1 MNRTSQSISRS
12 GRAEAGFTLIEVL
25 IAIVVLVFGLIAVTN
40 LFLVA
45 GSSNTVANQ
54 ATASADVAAQI
65 LENLKAQPW
74 NSASLA
80 QINQAGLPTTPQQT
94 DTIPGVGIINSWW
107 SITDIEPSPNTRT
120 KFIRVRSEGTGVL
133 SRGRSRA
140 EFTTY
145 RACTTPN
152 LGCP

>member
-1 MNRTSQSISRS
+1 MNDLTATTAGSRDQ
-12 GRAEAGFTLIEVL
+12 AGFTLIETL
-25 IAIVVLVFGLIAVTN
+25 IAIIVLVFGLIAVTN

-54 ATASADVAAQI
+54 ATAASDVAGQI
-65 LENLKAQPW
+65 LENFKAQPW
-74 NSASLA
+74 NSTQLNATSGSF
-80 QINQAGLPTTPQQT
+80 NGTPQRT
-94 DTIPGVGIINSWW
+94 DRIAGVGVINSWW
-107 SITDIEPSPNTRT
+107 SITDVDTRT
-120 KFIRVRSEGTGVL
+120 KFFRVRSEGAGLL

-145 RACTTPN
+145 RTCTTPV

>member
-1 MNRTSQSISRS
+1 MNNTSQSIHEPR
-12 GRAEAGFTLIEVL
+12 RAEAGFTLIEVL
-25 IAIVVLVFGLIAVTN
+25 ISIVVLVFGLIAVTN

-54 ATASADVAAQI
+54 ATAAADVAAQV

-74 NSASLA
+74 TSTQLAAGGSLTT
-80 QINQAGLPTTPQQT
+80 PTTGYTRSDQ
-94 DTIPGVGIINSWW
+94 IPGVGTISSNWT
-107 SITDIEPSPNTRT
+107 ITDVDLRT

-133 SRGRSRA
+133 ARARSRA

-145 RACTTPN
+145 RTCTTPN